1 MDREYVTEEQRVRQR
16 LKETLTPREKLAN
29 WLYYH
34 KVHMAFAAL
43 ALFGVLYFTAQDW
56 GRAEPDYTVCWV
68 SGQRLDEDTAE
79 ALSRRLAAYG
89 EDRNGD
95 GQVQVDI
102 HPIHLD
108 LGLVLDRGGG
118 TEGQQEYGELLAL
131 QADLEVG
138 QSGIFLTDDPA
149 ALQAC
154 TGALLYLDGSEPEEG
169 ASDWENMVISWEQE
183 GLGTVYAGLR
193 GCWKEGWAETWRDYR
208 ALWEK
213 LRAR

>member
-16 LKETLTPREKLAN
+16 LKETLTPREKLSN

-34 KVHMAFAAL
+34 KVHMALAAL
-43 ALFGVLYFTAQDW
+43 ALFGALYFTAQDW

-68 SGQRLDEDTAE
+68 SGQKLDEDTAV
-79 ALSRRLAAYG
+79 ALSRRLAACG
-89 EDRNGD
+89 EGRNGD

-102 HPIHLD
+102 HRINLD
-108 LGLVLDRGGG
+108 LSQVLDQGGAG
-118 TEGQQEYGELLAL
+118 GQREYGELLAL

-138 QSGIFLTDDPA
+138 QSGIFLTDSPA

-154 TGALLYLDGSEPEEG
+154 TGALLYRDGSMPEEG

-183 GLGTVYAGLR
+183 GLGTVWAGLR
-193 GCWKEGWAETWRDYR
+193 GCWKESWADTWRDYR
-208 ALWEK
+208 ALWED
-213 LRAR
+213 LCAQ